1 MIKNIFLTLILGVFA
16 NGILAQNSITVKV
29 ISKEDK
35 EPLIGASVYIKN
47 TTNGTT
53 TNLEG
58 LANIMNVTKE
68 NHTIVVSFIGFETIE
83 KEIIFPL
90 TSKVLIIE
98 LHEDESTLDTVVIAS
113 TRSKRTIGK
122 TPTRV
127 EVIGGEELGEK
138 NVMNSANI
146 AMLLKE
152 STGIQMQQT
161 SANSANQSIRIQ
173 GLDGRFTQL
182 LKDGFPMF
190 GGFSSGLSI
199 MQIPPLD
206 LKQVEIIKGSSSTL
220 YGGGAIAGLV
230 NLISKQPKQERELS
244 LMFDK
249 TSRNGNTLNAFYSE
263 RFNKFGLVLYG
274 SGHTQKATDVNN
286 DHFSDIP
293 KVKSISFNPSFF
305 YYPNDKEQWKI
316 GLTAGVETRIGG
328 DIDVISNNTNSQHSF
343 FEENNSTRYAINFSY
358 KNDVSESKT
367 FNFKHS
373 TSYFKRDLL
382 LPNYQFKGRQLASF
396 TEATYALFKE
406 KSEWVFGSNL
416 ITENFKEDPTTSLDR
431 SYNQFTIG
439 GFFQNNWDLDE
450 NITLESGLRTDFNN
464 NYGAFLLPRISLF
477 FQFNEAVTSRIGS
490 GFGYKIPTIFT
501 EDSELRSFRNITDI
515 DVDNFKA
522 EKSIGFNADINF
534 TKRIFNE
541 TVSLSF
547 NQLFFY
553 TKLQNTLILEQNGV
567 NYSFIN
573 SERSLNSYGFETN
586 LKLKYKDFVL
596 FTNYAFNNVKIK
608 SNQKAL
614 TPKHSIGTVLMYEIH
629 EKWRVG
635 YEAYYKS
642 SQFRNNGSETPYY
655 WTMGLMAMRTFN
667 AISVYANFENFT
679 DTKQSNYQSMIEEP
693 HKNPS
698 FTDIWA
704 PTDGF
709 VFNAG
714 ILIKL

>member
-1 MIKNIFLTLILGVFA
+1 MIKNIFLTLIIGAFA
-16 NGILAQNSITVKV
+16 NGILAQNSITIKA

-47 TTNGTT
+47 TTNGATT
-53 TNLEG
+53 DLDG
-58 LANIMNVTKE
+58 LANITNITNGK
-68 NHTIVVSFIGFETIE
+68 HTIVVSFIGFETIE
-83 KEIIFPL
+83 KEIQFPIAY
-90 TSKVLIIE
+90 KVLTVE
-98 LHEDESTLDTVVIAS
+98 LQEDESTLDTVIIAS

-138 NVMNSANI
+138 NIMNSANI

-182 LKDGFPMF
+182 LKDGIPMF

-230 NLISKQPKQERELS
+230 NLISKQPKDEREFS

-263 RFNKFGLVLYG
+263 RFNKIGIVLYG
-274 SGHTQKATDVNN
+274 SGHVQKATDVNE

-293 KVKSISFNPSFF
+293 KVRSISFNPSFF
-305 YYPNDKEQWKI
+305 YYPNDQEQFKV
-316 GLTAGVETRIGG
+316 GLTAGLETRIGG
-328 DIDVISNNTNSQHSF
+328 DIAVINNNSNSQHSF
-343 FEENNSTRYAINFSY
+343 FEENNSTRYAFNFSY
-358 KNDVSESKT
+358 KNDVSESNT
-367 FNFKHS
+367 FNLKNS
-373 TSYFKRDLL
+373 ISYFKRDLL
-382 LPNYQFKGRQLASF
+382 LPNYQFKGEQLASF
-396 TEATYALFKE
+396 TEATYTTFKE
-406 KSEWVFGSNL
+406 TSDWVFGTNL
-416 ITENFKEDPTTSLDR
+416 ITENFKEDQTTILDR
-431 SYNQFTIG
+431 SYNQLTFG
-439 GFFQNNWDLDE
+439 GFFQNNWNIKDD
-450 NITLESGLRTDFNN
+450 ITLESGLRTDFNN

-501 EDSELRSFRNITDI
+501 EDSELRSFRNIIGIDI
-515 DVDNFKA
+515 DNFKA

-534 TKRIFNE
+534 TKRVFNE
-541 TVSLSF
+541 SVSVSF

-553 TKLQNTLILEQNGV
+553 TKLRNTLILEKNNV
-567 NYSFIN
+567 NYSFKN
-573 SERSLNSYGFETN
+573 SKSVLNSYGFESN

-596 FTNYAFNNVKIK
+596 FTNYAFNNVKIN

-614 TPKHSIGTVLMYEIH
+614 TPKHSIGAVLMYEVH

-642 SQFRNNGSETPYY
+642 SQFRNNGTETPNY

-667 AISVYANFENFT
+667 TISVYANFENFT

-693 HKNPS
+693 HSNPS

-709 VFNAG
+709 IFNAG
-714 ILIKL
+714 VLIKL

>member
-1 MIKNIFLTLILGVFA
+1 MIKNIFLTLIIGAFA
-16 NGILAQNSITVKV
+16 NGILAQNSITIKA

-47 TTNGTT
+47 TTNGATT
-53 TNLEG
+53 DLDG
-58 LANIMNVTKE
+58 LANITNITNGK
-68 NHTIVVSFIGFETIE
+68 HTIVVSFIGFETIE
-83 KEIIFPL
+83 KEIQFPIAY
-90 TSKVLIIE
+90 KVLTVE
-98 LHEDESTLDTVVIAS
+98 LHEDESTLDTVIIAS

-138 NVMNSANI
+138 NIMNSANI

-182 LKDGFPMF
+182 LKDGIPMF

-230 NLISKQPKQERELS
+230 NLISKQPKDEREFS

-263 RFNKFGLVLYG
+263 RFNKFGIVLYG
-274 SGHTQKATDVNN
+274 SGHVQKATDINE

-293 KVKSISFNPSFF
+293 KVRSISFNPSFF
-305 YYPNDKEQWKI
+305 YYPNDQEQFKI
-316 GLTAGVETRIGG
+316 GLTAGLETRIGG
-328 DIDVISNNTNSQHSF
+328 DIAVINNNSNSQHSF

-358 KNDVSESKT
+358 KNDVSESNT

-382 LPNYQFKGRQLASF
+382 LPNYQFKGEQLASF
-396 TEATYALFKE
+396 TEATYTIFKE
-406 KSEWVFGSNL
+406 TSDWVFGTNL
-416 ITENFKEDPTTSLDR
+416 ITENFKEDPTTILDR
-431 SYNQFTIG
+431 SYNQRTLG
-439 GFFQNNWDLDE
+439 GFFQNNWNIKDD
-450 NITLESGLRTDFNN
+450 ITLESGLRTDFNN
-464 NYGAFLLPRISLF
+464 NYGTFLLPRISLF

-501 EDSELRSFRNITDI
+501 EDSELRSFRNIIGIDI
-515 DVDNFKA
+515 DNFKA

-534 TKRIFNE
+534 TKRVFNE
-541 TVSLSF
+541 SVSLSF

-553 TKLQNTLILEQNGV
+553 TKLRNTLILEKNNV
-567 NYSFIN
+567 NYSFKN
-573 SERSLNSYGFETN
+573 SKSVLNSYGFESN

-596 FTNYAFNNVKIK
+596 FTNYAFNNVKIN

-614 TPKHSIGTVLMYEIH
+614 TPKHSIGAVLMYEVH

-642 SQFRNNGSETPYY
+642 SQFRNNGTETPNY

-667 AISVYANFENFT
+667 TISVYANFENFT

-693 HKNPS
+693 HNNPS

-709 VFNAG
+709 IFNAG
-714 ILIKL
+714 VLIKL